1 MFIITVWIIHWAN
14 VLLKWVILLFI
25 SCWTLLLDSKLCKMI
40 AIIKLHILL
49 TITLPIFSVS
59 LKFEAYYIMDQWQWV
74 QSKEC
79 YFMFTFIFWA
89 FVVVFHQKSLFW
101 SFSFLFLVKYQISEY
116 RPIKN
121 QNWWKE
127 IVSGTLFSI
136 KKTDMVINNITIVQ
150 LWSYKAI
157 DSEVS
162 EEAIVLLWKYFPN
175 AP

>member
-1 MFIITVWIIHWAN
+1 MFIIIVWIIHWAN

-89 FVVVFHQKSLFW
+89 FVVVFHQKVCFYHFHSFFW
-101 SFSFLFLVKYQISEY
+101 
-116 RPIKN
+116 
-121 QNWWKE
+121 W
-127 IVSGTLFSI
+127 SI
-136 KKTDMVINNITIVQ
+136 KFLNIDQSKTRIGEKKLSVE
-150 LWSYKAI
+150 L
-157 DSEVS
+157 
-162 EEAIVLLWKYFPN
+162 YFL
-175 AP
+175 